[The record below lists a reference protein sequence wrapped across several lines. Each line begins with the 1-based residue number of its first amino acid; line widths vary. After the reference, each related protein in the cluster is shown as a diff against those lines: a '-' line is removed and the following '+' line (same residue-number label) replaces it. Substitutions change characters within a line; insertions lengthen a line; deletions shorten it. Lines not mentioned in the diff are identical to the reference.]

1 MNDIM
6 KEMDKVMLEM
16 YGKPLDE
23 LPADEVALK
32 IYNMTPDELPVVS
45 QPTPE
50 EWKELMGDEEVIY
63 PPTQEEIHAKL
74 GMMATPVLEYMRAE
88 QPALLHSMECM
99 GTLLPFVQ
107 HRVDEAREMMD
118 TLEESHY
125 KAMKKQN
132 PNPSWM
138 ENYQM
143 RQQARDMAM
152 EVVREEILMKPYT
165 TEEISLKSLKEHN

>member
-1 MNDIM
+1 MKDII
-6 KEMDKVMLEM
+6 ERMDKVMLEM
-16 YGKPLDE
+16 YGKTLDE
-23 LPADEVALK
+23 LPEDEVQLK
-32 IYNMTPDELPVVS
+32 IYNMTQEELPAVP

-107 HRVDEAREMMD
+107 QRVNEALEMMD
-118 TLEESHY
+118 TLEESNY
-125 KAMKKQN
+125 KAMKKEN
-132 PNPSWM
+132 PNPSWL

-152 EVVREEILMKPYT
+152 EVVREEILMRPYT
-165 TEEISLKSLKEHN
+165 TEEISLKSLKENN

>member
-6 KEMDKVMLEM
+6 EQMDKVMLEM
-16 YGKPLDE
+16 YGKTLDE

-32 IYNMTPDELPVVS
+32 IYNMTPDELPVVP

-50 EWKELMGDEEVIY
+50 EWKELTGDEEVIY
-63 PPTQEEIHAKL
+63 PPTQQEIHAKL
-74 GMMATPVLEYMRAE
+74 GMMATPVLEYMKAE
-88 QPALLHSMECM
+88 QPVLLHSMECM

-107 HRVDEAREMMD
+107 QRVDEAWEMME

-125 KAMKKQN
+125 KTLKKEN

-152 EVVREEILMKPYT
+152 EVVREEILMRPYT
-165 TEEISLKSLKEHN
+165 TEEIS